1 MNVGLRP
8 GKIDQVTRGSRF
20 PRKVPCCD
28 HMFEKHGHIPVHRPT
43 QAPITRCQVPQLNVI
58 AQHFVLRTFLIF
70 LPDNGL
76 RRGRVSRAGLTNQGA
91 GPSNLPPKVTSSRL
105 PPSGQPNETLLSV
118 PL

>member
-1 MNVGLRP
+1 
-8 GKIDQVTRGSRF
+8 
-20 PRKVPCCD
+20 
-28 HMFEKHGHIPVHRPT
+28 MFEKHGHIPVHRPT